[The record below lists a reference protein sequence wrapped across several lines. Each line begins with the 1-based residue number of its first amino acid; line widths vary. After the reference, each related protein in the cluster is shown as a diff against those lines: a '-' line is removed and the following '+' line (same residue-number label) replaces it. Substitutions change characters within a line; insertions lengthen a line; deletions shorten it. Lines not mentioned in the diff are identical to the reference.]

1 MRLFVKS
8 IRKDSFLFFS
18 IFFLVFIG
26 FYSVLL
32 IGVNIGLQD
41 IAQKISMP
49 LRFIIVFLCM
59 LLVVRNLKRVSI
71 NNEVVVYIVFCA
83 IYILRICYDYSLHRP
98 LYIEYQKLIL
108 YFISFSLIPFIV
120 MSTIRLYRDNIN
132 SIFKGFL
139 YSSITFSF
147 LATVLYGKY
156 IGTVSRLASGYVED
170 DVLSPLILSYC
181 SALGIGVLIMFL
193 IYNKVT
199 KGQKILIC
207 LAILLNLVPFY
218 LGASR
223 GSILSLFLPFL
234 FLVLSRIS
242 IKIIFKSIIVLF
254 ISIIVLYYIDVSTGS
269 GLFARFLSIGADVE
283 SQSSSASR
291 LGLWKY
297 ALDQFMDYPIF
308 GDKLQ
313 TNNIDIYP
321 HNIILEILQSIGIIG
336 FIPFAILLFK
346 AFKVCKQIF
355 RNYVEFAWIPTIF
368 IQAFVQNMFS
378 GAIYTA
384 SWFWVSMALLFSFNY
399 FIKYEER

>member
-1 MRLFVKS
+1 MKNGSLYYLL
-8 IRKDSFLFFS
+8 IFS
-18 IFFLVFIG
+18 LTFIG

-32 IGVNIGLQD
+32 VSVYAGLQG
-41 IAQKISMP
+41 ITEKISMP
-49 LRFIIVFLCM
+49 LRFLIILLCI
-59 LLVVRNLKRVSI
+59 LLFFKEIRKSKMVPEIIIYLFFFSI
-71 NNEVVVYIVFCA
+71 YF
-83 IYILRICYDYSLHRP
+83 LRILYDYSLSRP
-98 LYIEYQKLIL
+98 LYIDYQKLIL
-108 YFISFSLIPFIV
+108 YFISFSAIPFLVITSV
-120 MSTIRLYRDNIN
+120 NISRARIN
-132 SIFKGFL
+132 AVFKGFL
-139 YSSITFSF
+139 YSTVVFSF
-147 LATVLYGKY
+147 LATLLYGKY
-156 IGTVSRLASGYVED
+156 IGAVSRLASAYVED

-199 KGQKILIC
+199 KGQRILIC

-223 GSILSLFLPFL
+223 GSILSLFVPFL

-291 LGLWKY
+291 LGLWKH
-297 ALDQFMDYPIF
+297 ALNQFMDYPIF

-313 TNNIDIYP
+313 TNNINIYP

>member
-1 MRLFVKS
+1 MKKGSLYYLL
-8 IRKDSFLFFS
+8 IFS
-18 IFFLVFIG
+18 LTFIG
-26 FYSVLL
+26 FYSILL
-32 IGVNIGLQD
+32 VSVYSGLQGVTE
-41 IAQKISMP
+41 KISMP
-49 LRFIIVFLCM
+49 LRFLIILLCI
-59 LLVVRNLKRVSI
+59 LLFFREIGKSKIVPEIIIYLCFFSI
-71 NNEVVVYIVFCA
+71 YF
-83 IYILRICYDYSLHRP
+83 LRILYDYSLGRP
-98 LYIEYQKLIL
+98 LYIDYQKLIL
-108 YFISFSLIPFIV
+108 YFISFSTIPFVVITSV
-120 MSTIRLYRDNIN
+120 NISRVKIN
-132 SIFKGFL
+132 TVFKGFL
-139 YSSITFSF
+139 YSTVIFSF
-147 LATVLYGKY
+147 LATLLYGKY
-156 IGTVSRLASGYVED
+156 IGTVSRLASRYVED

-193 IYNKVT
+193 VYNKVT
-199 KGQKILIC
+199 KGQRIVIY
-207 LAILLNLVPFY
+207 LAILLNLIPFY

-223 GSILSLFLPFL
+223 GSILSLFVPFL
-234 FLVLSRIS
+234 FLVFSRIS

-254 ISIIVLYYIDVSTGS
+254 ISVIVLYYIDVATES
-269 GLFARFLSIGADVE
+269 GLFARFLSIGDAVE

-291 LGLWKY
+291 LGLWMH

-336 FIPFAILLFK
+336 FIPFAILLFR
-346 AFKVCKQIF
+346 AFTVCKQIF

-384 SWFWVSMALLFSFNY
+384 SWFWVSMALLFSLNY